1 MLNTTSNFEEFHQI
15 MELTVDVSTDS
26 NWALDSLDIALLGQ
40 NLLRFL
46 TQDLDLKRLL
56 VTNCILK
63 EFPKPGFLRA
73 VCNPTIAQS
82 IRRDL

>member
-46 TQDLDLKRLL
+46 TQDLDL
-56 VTNCILK
+56 
-63 EFPKPGFLRA
+63 
-73 VCNPTIAQS
+73 
-82 IRRDL
+82 